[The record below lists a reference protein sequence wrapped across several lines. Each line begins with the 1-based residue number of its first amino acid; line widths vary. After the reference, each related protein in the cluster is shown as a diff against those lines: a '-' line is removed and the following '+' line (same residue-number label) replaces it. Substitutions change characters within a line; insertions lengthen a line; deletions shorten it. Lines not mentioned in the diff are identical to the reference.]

1 MKKIFVLTGEPS
13 GDKLASTAISKIQKD
28 NNNIE
33 YLELVDNQNN
43 IKHRDGLPYEAL
55 PRYYTKSKR

>member
-1 MKKIFVLTGEPS
+1 MAEAWFENWDSKYEVNHI
-13 GDKLASTAISKIQKD
+13 DKDRS

-33 YLELVDNQNN
+33 NLELVDNQNN